1 MLLTISLTH
10 ILPETIEKYENYCH
24 LNEIEHAHSSLVPT
38 IFVVGFIILLF
49 FDNVICGH
57 VHNHDDPLN

>member
-10 ILPETIEKYENYCH
+10 ILPETMEKYEKYCSS
-24 LNEIEHAHSSLVPT
+24 NEIEHAHSSLVPT